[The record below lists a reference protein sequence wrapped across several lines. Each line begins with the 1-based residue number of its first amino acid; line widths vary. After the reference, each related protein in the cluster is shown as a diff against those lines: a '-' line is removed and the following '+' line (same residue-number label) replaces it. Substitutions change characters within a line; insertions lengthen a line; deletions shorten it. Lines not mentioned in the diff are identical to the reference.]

1 MIGAA
6 VLVSRGIL
14 PESALELSLLAPY
27 FINFPLAPAEGL
39 ILVNAGFERNVN
51 GENIRI
57 YPSSE
62 KNTGTSK
69 VSDNNSISLMT
80 QEEFNIS
87 EQFKEA
93 EIYAKVKDDWYKESG
108 ELSSKWLE
116 NSERFRAPE
125 ELVTKWIEMSANFT
139 QIAEITYDDR
149 RSKEATRLERNVAD
163 FRFKYM
169 EGTLQQQENEKKKID
184 DRGKKRPLRIQRTP
198 HKKLLPNTIAT
209 AIVTKFRVLP
219 GDDVTEVIL
228 LQ

>member
-1 MIGAA
+1 MVGAA

-27 FINFPLAPAEGL
+27 FFNFPLAPAEGL

-62 KNTGTSK
+62 RNTGTSK
-69 VSDNNSISLMT
+69 LSDNNSISLMT
-80 QEEFNIS
+80 QEEFNFS

-93 EIYAKVKDDWYKESG
+93 EIYAKVKDDWYKECG

-116 NSERFRAPE
+116 NSERYRAPE
-125 ELVTKWIEMSANFT
+125 ELVSKWKELSTNFT
-139 QIAEITYDDR
+139 QIAEIDYHDR
-149 RSKEATRLERNVAD
+149 RSKEANRLEKNVAD
-163 FRFKYM
+163 FRFKYL
-169 EGTLQQQENEKKKID
+169 ENSLQQQENEKKEIN
-184 DRGKKRPLRIQRTP
+184 DRGKKRKAKIQRTP

-209 AIVTKFRVLP
+209 AIVIKFRVLP
-219 GDDVTEVIL
+219 GDEVTEV
-228 LQ
+228 Q